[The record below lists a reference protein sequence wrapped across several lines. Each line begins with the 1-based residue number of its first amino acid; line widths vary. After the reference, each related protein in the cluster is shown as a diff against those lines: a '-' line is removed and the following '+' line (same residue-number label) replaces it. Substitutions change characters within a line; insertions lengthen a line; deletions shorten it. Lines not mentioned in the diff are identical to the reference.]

1 VRRVGLIPNL
11 NKERAGEA
19 TGKLLK
25 WLEQHGVV
33 VTVPE
38 AEGRAIGRPDLA
50 RPLADLA
57 EEVEAAVVLGGDGTL
72 LSAAK
77 PLAREG
83 KPLLGINLGHLGFL
97 SEVEIGE
104 AEEALQRLLRGEY
117 TVENRM
123 MLEVSVLRQG
133 RSVNQRHAL
142 NDVVVNRGAVA
153 RIITLEAV
161 AGDERIERFRG
172 DGLIVATPTGST
184 AYSLAAGGP
193 ILAPQLEAILLT
205 PICPHT
211 LYARS
216 LVLRPDA
223 RLRIRVLASSEEVA
237 LTVDGQAGQALSA
250 GDELAIRRSPLVTR
264 LIRIKP
270 PGFFRVVHTRLSH
283 ISPL

>member
-1 VRRVGLIPNL
+1 MIGLIPNL
-11 NKERAGEA
+11 HKERAQA
-19 TGKLLK
+19 AAHQLLQ
-25 WLEQHGVV
+25 WLEERGIEVA
-33 VTVPE
+33 VPE
-38 AEGRAIGRPDLA
+38 VEARALGRPELA
-50 RPLADLA
+50 HPWADLA
-57 EEVEAAVVLGGDGTL
+57 EKVEAAVVLGGDGTL

-77 PLAREG
+77 PLASCG

-104 AEEALQRLLRGEY
+104 AEEALARLLRGEY
-117 TVENRM
+117 SVENRM
-123 MLEVSVLRQG
+123 MLEATVVRQG
-133 RSVNQRHAL
+133 RPSERYHAL
-142 NDVVVNRGAVA
+142 NDVVVNRGTVA

-237 LTVDGQAGQALSA
+237 LTVDGQAGEALSA
-250 GDELAIRRSPLVTR
+250 GDELAIQRSPLVTR
-264 LIRIKP
+264 LIRLRP